1 MTNTLIEK
9 IATILL
15 ILFISIS
22 LYGQFH
28 YLLPWHKDLPAIT
41 YNHSSTYVI
50 VNWYD
55 TETELQTALDDN
67 ELAGL
72 SECEHRPDFNTSFC
86 ELWLVL
92 PEHYED
98 DYAFDTIGHEFCH
111 ALRGDDCHV
120 ESF

>member
-1 MTNTLIEK
+1 MTKKEK
-9 IATILL
+9 ISIGGYLAL
-15 ILFISIS
+15 IFFLIAV
-22 LYGQFH
+22 LMTRDQAR
-28 YLLPWHKDLPAIT
+28 DTLPAIT

-72 SECEHRPDFNTSFC
+72 SDCEHRPDFNTSFC

-111 ALRGDDCHV
+111 ALRGDDCH
-120 ESF
+120 E